1 MKMPSQ
7 RNILVPF
14 NISCND
20 LNGVY
25 HALALAERMQAKVII
40 LMIDLNETC
49 ANSQIESWAQEA
61 LRDLVK
67 SASQQGLPVSY
78 HIAQDC
84 FEKEINGL
92 IAEENID
99 LLVFGAGD
107 KMMADAMRGLRPK
120 IGAQLIKVKEKG
132 TAHFV

>member
-1 MKMPSQ
+1 MNVPSQ

-40 LMIDLNETC
+40 LTIDLAEKHADLNIET
-49 ANSQIESWAQEA
+49 WVQEA
-61 LRDLVK
+61 VRDLVQ
-67 SASQQGLPVSY
+67 SASQQGLSVSY
-78 HIAQDC
+78 HIAQDG
-84 FEKEINGL
+84 FEKEITGL

-107 KMMADAMRGLRPK
+107 KRMADAMQGLRPK

>member
-1 MKMPSQ
+1 MHCK

-14 NISCND
+14 NIGCKD

-40 LMIDLNETC
+40 LTIDLNKEHVDP
-49 ANSQIESWAQEA
+49 QIESWVQEA
-61 LRDLVK
+61 LRDLMQG
-67 SASQQGLPVSY
+67 ASRQGLPVSY
-78 HIAQDC
+78 HIAQEG
-84 FEKEINGL
+84 FEQEINGL

-107 KMMADAMRGLRPK
+107 KRMADALQGLRPK
-120 IGAQLIKVKEKG
+120 ISAQLIQVKEKG